1 MVHSSAA
8 RIADTYHQS
17 NVLLMKRVYSLWH
30 GLCLQ
35 SMRMAIE
42 NAEQYTASLIVCV
55 EEAASHADKADK
67 SILVTHHIF

>member
-1 MVHSSAA
+1 
-8 RIADTYHQS
+8 
-17 NVLLMKRVYSLWH
+17 
-30 GLCLQ
+30 
-35 SMRMAIE
+35 MAIG